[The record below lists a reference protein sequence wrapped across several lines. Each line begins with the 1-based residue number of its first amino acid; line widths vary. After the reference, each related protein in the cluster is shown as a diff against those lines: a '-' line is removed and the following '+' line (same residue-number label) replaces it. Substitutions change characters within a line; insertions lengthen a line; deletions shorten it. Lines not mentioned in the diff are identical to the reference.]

1 MADILFTTPDDLDR
15 AVHVARDLDGEQRAV
30 GIETAAKATPEKMV
44 VDSDRGFRQPGQ
56 FGHHALCSRW
66 RLRSQ
71 PDIAAVLRVMD
82 GTVHRLHRGM
92 CEERHLV
99 HGVKPLRRA
108 SEGLV
113 SVTLV
118 SCHSSGVPGRL
129 FELTDNRCHLDA
141 RVRSVIPLNRCG
153 LEALPGCP
161 HVIGDDGDGFV
172 DVDDLAHASHR
183 QSRSFVHLSRSSAKH
198 GRDGDRRD
206 LHSRQ
211 PDVDTKLG
219 AAVDL
224 FRAFNTFG

>member
-71 PDIAAVLRVMD
+71 PDIAAVLRVVD
-82 GTVHRLHRGM
+82 GAVHRLHRGM

-172 DVDDLAHASHR
+172 DVDDPPEPLVRPLESLVR
-183 QSRSFVHLSRSSAKH
+183 QARARRRSPRSSF
-198 GRDGDRRD
+198 
-206 LHSRQ
+206 
-211 PDVDTKLG
+211 P
-219 AAVDL
+219 AA
-224 FRAFNTFG
+224 